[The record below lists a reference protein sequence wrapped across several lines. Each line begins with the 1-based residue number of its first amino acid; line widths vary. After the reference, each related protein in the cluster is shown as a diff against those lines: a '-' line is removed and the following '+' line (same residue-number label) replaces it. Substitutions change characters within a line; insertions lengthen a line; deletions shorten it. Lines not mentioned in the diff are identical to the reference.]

1 MRRAIIASVTAAIL
15 TISGLTFGPALRA
28 SALGETSVTLNCN
41 DGTSL
46 TLSVDANELAQ
57 LTAAVQ
63 GMIDYPA
70 GLSCVL
76 IQNPLPPTLFFSHQA
91 LAATSNKFVVDGG
104 RWLLGCSFVV
114 AQTSGMPGWLLARA
128 SKGPGLASRIS
139 APLRLTEC
147 TSDVSGFCVF
157 VNIGVNV
164 HVAGNGTLE
173 GTLNE
178 TIPEQTCPDGNGGTV
193 AVGPFHFTSKP
204 TPPNTNL
211 VGCLTVNTTTHQAAV
226 ITYVTQISGLETEPG
241 SGIVQGFLVGVGSE
255 VDASFR
261 DSQQS
266 PSQQTEV
273 RDMLNAPPVADIDS
287 HCRTGVIGNQLADQ
301 QFGNINVRP

>member
-91 LAATSNKFVVDGG
+91 LAATSHDFIVDGG
-104 RWLLGCSFVV
+104 RWLISCASVV
-114 AQTSGMPGWLLARA
+114 GNPTTVPGWRVARA
-128 SKGPGLASRIS
+128 AKGPGLASRAVMS
-139 APLRLTEC
+139 PLRSTPCDDCL
-147 TSDVSGFCVF
+147 F

-178 TIPEQTCPDGNGGTV
+178 TIPEQTCPTSAGPVT
-193 AVGPFHFTSKP
+193 VGPFHFTSKP

-211 VGCLTVNTTTHQAAV
+211 VGCLTVNSTTHQAAV

-255 VDASFR
+255 IDASFR